1 MAVTTTASVREP
13 REIVNVPAIGKL
25 SITTSS
31 LRFINSSRHSKPYG
45 LDSSRRGRLS
55 PNFCL
60 ARRRGN
66 LTVQT
71 RAFTDEAGSRDP
83 DLTAGP
89 DGSLLATG
97 DWIAASAVL
106 ALAATERGLES
117 AGEGETIRIDVSGVG
132 AFDTAGAL
140 LLSNFKGRLEKAG
153 REVAFVGERDEHRIL
168 LREVTNHYA
177 PPPPPQHRSR
187 FVDMLAD
194 VGRTMIESGR
204 DLVAGVAFLGQVI
217 AALGRLALHPGRFRV
232 TALVN
237 QIEQIAFKGAPI
249 IMLMSFLV
257 GAIISQQGIF
267 QLQRFGA
274 TSFVVD
280 LVGILVLRE
289 LGVLLTAIMV
299 AGRSGSAF
307 TAEIGSMKMREE
319 IDAIRVMGLDPVE
332 VLIVPRILAL
342 VISLPLLTFL
352 ASMAAIF
359 GALVVS
365 WIYGGIT
372 PDVFLS
378 RLKDGIALNTFFV
391 GLIKA
396 PFMAIVIGVIACVE
410 GMAVKGSA
418 ESLGR
423 QVTTSVVKSI
433 FVVIV
438 MDGLFAVFFAAIDY

>member
-1 MAVTTTASVREP
+1 M
-13 REIVNVPAIGKL
+13 
-25 SITTSS
+25 
-31 LRFINSSRHSKPYG
+31 
-45 LDSSRRGRLS
+45 
-55 PNFCL
+55 
-60 ARRRGN
+60 
-66 LTVQT
+66 QT
-71 RAFTDEAGSRDP
+71 RALMEEPGHHEP
-83 DLTAGP
+83 DLQSGP
-89 DGSLLATG
+89 DGYIVVTG
-97 DWIAASAVL
+97 DWTAPRAVVAGAALDRVDPVPV
-106 ALAATERGLES
+106 
-117 AGEGETIRIDVSGVG
+117 AGEPITIDLSGV
-132 AFDTAGAL
+132 ATLDTAGAL
-140 LLSNFKGRLEKAG
+140 LLSKFRTRLEEAG
-153 REVAFVGERDEHRIL
+153 VEAGFAGERDEHRIL
-168 LREVTNHYA
+168 LREVANHYA
-177 PPPPPQHRSR
+177 PAPEPQHRSR

-194 VGRTMIESGR
+194 IGRVMVDSGR
-204 DLVAGVAFLGQVI
+204 DVVAGVAFLGELM
-217 AALGRLALHPGRFRV
+217 AAIGRLALHPSRFRV

-237 QIEQIAFKGAPI
+237 QLEQIAFKGVPI
-249 IMLMSFLV
+249 IVLMSFLV
-257 GAIISQQGIF
+257 GAIISQQSIF

-289 LGVLLTAIMV
+289 LGVLLTSIMV

-319 IDAIRVMGLDPVE
+319 IDAIRVMGLDPIE

-342 VISLPLLTFL
+342 VIGLPLLTFL

-359 GALVVS
+359 GALLVS
-365 WIYGGIT
+365 WLYGGIT

-378 RLKDGIALNTFFV
+378 RLRDGIALNTFFV

-423 QVTTSVVKSI
+423 QVTSSVVKSI